1 MLEVLDVKVE
11 LNRETFEPK
20 LKVLVEFPLTMELQ
34 TDGKQIAAM
43 KLGLALIEKLSAKME
58 QMDKDDDHTV

>member
-1 MLEVLDVKVE
+1 
-11 LNRETFEPK
+11 
-20 LKVLVEFPLTMELQ
+20 MELQ